1 MTGESSTSN
10 SDVESNSTG
19 GAAHVSVT
27 VNTLLAYA
35 QYCISCAT
43 SDNTRHVLCSHFSAE
58 EINEA
63 KDVLWEKLELP
74 EQKRTNS
81 SKRPV
86 SEANVGDIMSALY
99 KLDISADNQLF
110 HVDSMGIGRLPR
122 FNPENLNV
130 VALDHRLAELVDHC
144 RVLQGQ
150 VDSYRTL
157 AMRCADRLDVYDTVL
172 QQHSNVLREIK
183 NDLPAYH
190 PTSSKIVRNVDSRV
204 DSRVDRKVNRNVD
217 SNVDRNVESEAKKIK
232 NQAMECPTSNLL
244 TNDQKSTSLPNL
256 SIQDLSQP
264 RNNDQCAGSN
274 SNNYNLRSLFSQKVS
289 NNSSSSCWHQ
299 MSIPNSLESSSAT
312 ESGTSSVTNNNNRTL
327 DKAKHGRKMNKDD
340 DLKEFCA
347 FSGYIQDQDN
357 KTTDHSFQDNSLDV
371 RRKRQREN
379 RRNKL
384 VRGSANILGSRFTGG
399 ANEKRLCDIF
409 VHHVAHQSTIGDLKS
424 HLKQQGF
431 DVENMRIDVTSNVA
445 ATYKSF
451 RIITSGNLR
460 KSLLDAK
467 VWPVGVWV
475 RDYETFSQGRLHKR
489 SNNQGG
495 QFNNQNGS

>member
-1 MTGESSTSN
+1 
-10 SDVESNSTG
+10 
-19 GAAHVSVT
+19 
-27 VNTLLAYA
+27 
-35 QYCISCAT
+35 
-43 SDNTRHVLCSHFSAE
+43 
-58 EINEA
+58 
-63 KDVLWEKLELP
+63 
-74 EQKRTNS
+74 
-81 SKRPV
+81 
-86 SEANVGDIMSALY
+86 
-99 KLDISADNQLF
+99 
-110 HVDSMGIGRLPR
+110 
-122 FNPENLNV
+122 
-130 VALDHRLAELVDHC
+130 
-144 RVLQGQ
+144 
-150 VDSYRTL
+150 
-157 AMRCADRLDVYDTVL
+157 
-172 QQHSNVLREIK
+172 
-183 NDLPAYH
+183 
-190 PTSSKIVRNVDSRV
+190 
-204 DSRVDRKVNRNVD
+204 
-217 SNVDRNVESEAKKIK
+217 
-232 NQAMECPTSNLL
+232 
-244 TNDQKSTSLPNL
+244 
-256 SIQDLSQP
+256 
-264 RNNDQCAGSN
+264 
-274 SNNYNLRSLFSQKVS
+274 
-289 NNSSSSCWHQ
+289 

-312 ESGTSSVTNNNNRTL
+312 ESGTSFVTNNNSRTL
-327 DKAKHGRKMNKDD
+327 DKAKHGRKMNRDD

-357 KTTDHSFQDNSLDV
+357 KTTDHSFQDNPLEV

-409 VHHVAHQSTIGDLKS
+409 VHHVALQSTIGDLKS

-475 RDYETFSQGRLHKR
+475 RDYETFSQSRLHKR